1 MQTMCLICERLA
13 RWRAGE
19 NPYLIHEFTHSI
31 FVVGDHDFFRGYSL
45 LLYKEHVRDLH
56 ELPRSVQL
64 ALFDEVMT
72 ATDAIVKMFHPFK
85 MNHASYGNAE
95 PHIHWHLFP
104 RYDDAYRT
112 DTPWQYADQFDVHRL
127 DENRAR
133 SIADL
138 IRLNL

>member
-1 MQTMCLICERLA
+1 MQTGCLICERLA
-13 RWRAGE
+13 LWRAGQ
-19 NPYLIHEFTHSI
+19 NPYVIHEFPNAL

-56 ELPRSVQL
+56 ELPRATQL

-72 ATDAIVKMFHPFK
+72 ATEAIVKTFHPFK

-95 PHIHWHLFP
+95 PHVHWHLFP
-104 RYDDAYRT
+104 RYDDAYRPG
-112 DTPWQYADQFDVHRL
+112 TPWQYADQFDGRKL

-138 IRLNL
+138 IRMNL